1 MITLGSFLTL
11 FLAPSWSWA
20 SVDGP
25 IYPWPPGR
33 VAQTLV
39 NILTAQTVPLARDG
53 FGQIAN
59 GHINLSGKFF
69 PMPDLFDILERMW
82 EHISFEPGSFG
93 LDGSLPNMMNQIS
106 ILPIADIANFEG
118 ELVDDEFTFHGLLLH
133 NCEDL
138 ENIPCYRRIGFARIS
153 SDGSIAGS
161 GFYVD
166 GWTCPPWPAEELQT
180 IRLK

>member
-1 MITLGSFLTL
+1 L

-33 VAQTLV
+33 VTQTV
-39 NILTAQTVPLARDG
+39 ANILTAQTVPLARDD
-53 FGQIAN
+53 FGQRAN
-59 GHINLSGKFF
+59 GDIDLNGKLF

-82 EHISFEPGSFG
+82 EQISFEPGSFG
-93 LDGSLPNMMNQIS
+93 LDGSLPNTMNQIS
-106 ILPIADIANFEG
+106 ILPIADVANFEG
-118 ELVDDEFTFHGLLLH
+118 ELVDEEFPFHGLLLS

-138 ENIPCYRRIGFARIS
+138 ENIPYYRRIGFARIY

-166 GWTCPPWPAEELQT
+166 G
-180 IRLK
+180 